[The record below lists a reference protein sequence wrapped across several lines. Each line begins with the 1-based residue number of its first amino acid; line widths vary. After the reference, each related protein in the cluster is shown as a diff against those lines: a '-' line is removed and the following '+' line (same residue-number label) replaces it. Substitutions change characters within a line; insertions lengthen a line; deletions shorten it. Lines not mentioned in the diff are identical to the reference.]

1 VGRTTAARR
10 VVKWEQLANSGNRH
24 DFARSRPDG
33 DVRCDVMRKGHG
45 QVNQARSDYGHAEPA
60 GGNGCLKELV
70 DRLHQE
76 TPLWQDFLLAHRQL
90 VGRLAE
96 QMMTDHQLPLDWFDV
111 LIHLADMPGMRLRQ
125 RDLRD
130 RLLLSESGV
139 SRLLVRMARAGL
151 IARAPAD
158 DDRRGVEVE
167 LTDRGRMAL
176 SAAIESHLQ
185 LVASLFT
192 DRLTAADR
200 VALNRVLSKL
210 LAGPELAH
218 RESA

>member
-1 VGRTTAARR
+1 
-10 VVKWEQLANSGNRH
+10 
-24 DFARSRPDG
+24 
-33 DVRCDVMRKGHG
+33 MRKGHD
-45 QVNQARSDYGHAEPA
+45 QVDQARSDDRHAEPA
-60 GGNGCLKELV
+60 GDNGRLKELV

-76 TPLWQDFLLAHRQL
+76 TPLWQEFLLVHRQA

-111 LIHLADMPGMRLRQ
+111 LIHLADVPGMRLRQ

-139 SRLLVRMARAGL
+139 SRLLVRMARADL
-151 IARAPAD
+151 IARTPAD

-167 LTDRGRMAL
+167 LTDRGRVAL
-176 SAAIESHLQ
+176 SDAIESHLQ

-192 DRLTAADR
+192 NRLTNTDR
-200 VALNRVLSKL
+200 GALNRVLSKL
-210 LAGPELAH
+210 LVNPELGH
-218 RESA
+218 PHSV

>member
-1 VGRTTAARR
+1 M
-10 VVKWEQLANSGNRH
+10 
-24 DFARSRPDG
+24 
-33 DVRCDVMRKGHG
+33 MRKSHDK
-45 QVNQARSDYGHAEPA
+45 VDQARSDDGHAAPVGA
-60 GGNGCLKELV
+60 NGCLKELV

-96 QMMTDHQLPLDWFDV
+96 QMMRDHQLPLDWFDV
-111 LIHLADMPGMRLRQ
+111 LIHLADVPGMRLRQ

-151 IARAPAD
+151 IARAPAG

-167 LTDRGRMAL
+167 LTDRGRTAL

-192 DRLTAADR
+192 DRLTTADR
-200 VALNRVLSKL
+200 AALNRVLSKL
-210 LAGPELAH
+210 LTSPELAH
-218 RESA
+218 RDSV